1 MAGPFCTIGDLTL
14 QLAEAPATWREKGA
28 FEFAEHPVLE
38 GRPKLQAIGAKLAE
52 LQLEFQYHAGQVDI
66 GFITNRLAEMRDG
79 AEVVAVTM
87 GDGEY
92 LGEFVITECT
102 FDRGATFDNGTSL
115 TASLSVTL
123 REYVAA
129 AALVV
134 TDRPAVKK
142 GNPTRKTEG
151 GVIKR
156 DPVTGLFPQL
166 ADLISKLG
174 KAMEQAK

>member
-1 MAGPFCTIGDLTL
+1 MATFCTIGDLAL
-14 QLAEAPATWREKGA
+14 QLNEAPSTWREKTG
-28 FEFAEHPVLE
+28 FEYAEHQVLE
-38 GRPKLQAIGAKLAE
+38 GKPKLQALGGKLDE
-52 LQLEFQYHAGQVDI
+52 LQLEFTLHAGQADI
-66 GFITNRLAEMRDG
+66 GFITNRLGEMRDG

-102 FDRGATFDNGTSL
+102 FDRGAAFDNGTSL

-129 AALVV
+129 AVLVV

-142 GNPTRKTEG
+142 GNPTKKKDG
-151 GVIKR
+151 GQFTR
-156 DPVTGLFPQL
+156 DPKTGELVPKG
-166 ADLISKLG
+166 AG
-174 KAMEQAK
+174 